1 MKKNISIIIGSLLFA
16 FAAGEA
22 SATNTATD
30 YSTTYAVTR
39 TDTAKLPLDRVI
51 EIHDKL
57 LLDKTIEE
65 APSVTIDI
73 SIPVVK
79 SLNKDISKKLDKTL
93 ASMIFEDEEN
103 SLDKAAQDFCRNRK
117 EEFVLYINEL
127 INDDGDN
134 ISDFS
139 GFFYNFYYYITANA
153 ESGWNGYINYTV
165 TQEVYEGGAHPNSYK
180 STIIFNPIDGNTVT
194 LDDILKPGYK
204 EALTALLTTKLLEEY
219 NAKTIKEAQE
229 IGLFINETGVPI
241 PSNYTFDNN
250 GIVFIYNTYEI
261 APYVFGAIHLT
272 LTYDELKDLLKKWK
286 AYSNIS
292 LT

>member
-1 MKKNISIIIGSLLFA
+1 MKKNISIILGSLLFA

-272 LTYDELKDLLKKWK
+272 LTYDELKDLLK
-286 AYSNIS
+286 
-292 LT
+292 

>member
-1 MKKNISIIIGSLLFA
+1 MKKNITIILSSILFA
-16 FAAGEA
+16 FGAEHA
-22 SATNTATD
+22 SAMNM
-30 YSTTYAVTR
+30 STEYDATYAVTR

-51 EIHDKL
+51 EIHDTL
-57 LLDKTIEE
+57 QFDKTIEE
-65 APSVTIDI
+65 APSIAIDI

-103 SLDKAAQDFCRNRK
+103 SLDKAVQDFCRNRK

-153 ESGWNGYINYTV
+153 ESGLNGYINYTV

-180 STIIFNPIDGNTVT
+180 STIIFNPIDGNRVT

-204 EALTALLTTKLLEEY
+204 EALTTLLTAKLFKEY

-241 PSNYTFDNN
+241 PSNYTFGNN

-272 LTYDELKDLLKKWK
+272 LTYDELKDLLK
-286 AYSNIS
+286 
-292 LT
+292 

>member
-1 MKKNISIIIGSLLFA
+1 MKKNISIILGSLLFA

-22 SATNTATD
+22 YATNTATD
-30 YSTTYAVTR
+30 YNTTYAVTR

-73 SIPVVK
+73 NIPVVK

-180 STIIFNPIDGNTVT
+180 STIIFNPIDGNRVT

-204 EALTALLTTKLLEEY
+204 EALTTLLTAKLFEE
-219 NAKTIKEAQE
+219 NNVRSIQEAQDA
-229 IGLFINETGVPI
+229 GFFIYEPGVPI
-241 PSNYTFDNN
+241 PSNYTFGNN
-250 GIVFIYNTYEI
+250 GITFIYNTYEI
-261 APYVFGAIHLT
+261 ASYASGEINLT
-272 LTYDELKDLLKKWK
+272 LTYNELKDLLK
-286 AYSNIS
+286 
-292 LT
+292 

>member
-1 MKKNISIIIGSLLFA
+1 MKKNISIILGSLLFA

-51 EIHDKL
+51 EIHEKL

-139 GFFYNFYYYITANA
+139 GFFYNFSYYITANA

-261 APYVFGAIHLT
+261 APYVFGAIHIT
-272 LTYDELKDLLKKWK
+272 LTYDELKDLLK
-286 AYSNIS
+286 
-292 LT
+292 

>member
-1 MKKNISIIIGSLLFA
+1 LLFA
-16 FAAGEA
+16 FTAGEA
-22 SATNTATD
+22 YATNTATD
-30 YSTTYAVTR
+30 YNTTYAVTR

-51 EIHDKL
+51 EIHEKL

-73 SIPVVK
+73 NIPVVK
-79 SLNKDISKKLDKTL
+79 SLNKDISKKLDRTL
-93 ASMIFEDEEN
+93 ASMIFEEEES
-103 SLDKAAQDFCRNRK
+103 SLDKAVQVFCRNRK

-139 GFFYNFYYYITANA
+139 GFFYNFFYGITADV
-153 ESGWNGYINYTV
+153 ESGLNGYINYTA

-204 EALTALLTTKLLEEY
+204 EALTALLTTKLLEKY

-241 PSNYTFDNN
+241 PSNYTFGNN

>member
-1 MKKNISIIIGSLLFA
+1 MKKNISIILGSLLFA

-22 SATNTATD
+22 YATNTATD
-30 YSTTYAVTR
+30 YNTTYAVTR
-39 TDTAKLPLDRVI
+39 TDTAKLSLDRVI
-51 EIHDKL
+51 EIHEKL

-73 SIPVVK
+73 NIPVVK

-117 EEFVLYINEL
+117 EEFILYINEL

-139 GFFYNFYYYITANA
+139 GFFYNFFYGITADV
-153 ESGWNGYINYTV
+153 ESGLNGYINYTV

>member
-1 MKKNISIIIGSLLFA
+1 MKKNISIILGSLLFA
-16 FAAGEA
+16 FGAEHA
-22 SATNTATD
+22 SAMNM
-30 YSTTYAVTR
+30 STEYDATYAVTR

-51 EIHDKL
+51 EIHEKL

-73 SIPVVK
+73 KIPVVK
-79 SLNKDISKKLDKTL
+79 SLNKDISKKLDRTL
-93 ASMIFEDEEN
+93 ASMIFEEEES
-103 SLDKAAQDFCRNRK
+103 SLDKAVQVFCRNRK

-139 GFFYNFYYYITANA
+139 GFFYNFFYGITAHV

-180 STIIFNPIDGNTVT
+180 STIIFNPIDGNRVT

-204 EALTALLTTKLLEEY
+204 EALTTLLTAKLFEKY

-241 PSNYTFDNN
+241 PSNYTFGNN

-272 LTYDELKDLLKKWK
+272 LTYDELKDLLK
-286 AYSNIS
+286 
-292 LT
+292 

>member
-1 MKKNISIIIGSLLFA
+1 MKKNITIILSSILFA
-16 FAAGEA
+16 FGAEHA
-22 SATNTATD
+22 SAMNM
-30 YSTTYAVTR
+30 STEYDATYAVTR

-51 EIHDKL
+51 EIHDTL
-57 LLDKTIEE
+57 QFDKTIEE
-65 APSVTIDI
+65 APSIAIDI

-103 SLDKAAQDFCRNRK
+103 SLDKAVQDFCRNRK

-180 STIIFNPIDGNTVT
+180 STIIFNPIDGNRVT

-204 EALTALLTTKLLEEY
+204 EALTTLLTAKLFEQ
-219 NAKTIKEAQE
+219 NNVRSIQEAQDA
-229 IGLFINETGVPI
+229 GFFIYEPGVPI
-241 PSNYTFDNN
+241 PSNYTFGNN

-272 LTYDELKDLLKKWK
+272 LTYDELKDLLK
-286 AYSNIS
+286 
-292 LT
+292 

>member
-1 MKKNISIIIGSLLFA
+1 MKKNISIILGSLLFA

-51 EIHDKL
+51 EIHEKL

-272 LTYDELKDLLKKWK
+272 LTYDELKDLLK
-286 AYSNIS
+286 
-292 LT
+292 

>member
-1 MKKNISIIIGSLLFA
+1 MKKNISIILGSLLFA

-22 SATNTATD
+22 YATD

-65 APSVTIDI
+65 APSIAIDI

-103 SLDKAAQDFCRNRK
+103 SLDKAVHDFCRNRK

-180 STIIFNPIDGNTVT
+180 STIIFNPIDGNRVT

-204 EALTALLTTKLLEEY
+204 EALTTLLTAKLLEQY
-219 NAKTIKEAQE
+219 NAKNIKEAQE
-229 IGLFINETGVPI
+229 IGFFINETGVPI
-241 PSNYTFDNN
+241 PSSYTFGDN
-250 GIVFIYNTYEI
+250 GIMFIYNTYEI
-261 APYVFGAIHLT
+261 ASYASGEINLT
-272 LTYDELKDLLKKWK
+272 LTYNELKDLLK
-286 AYSNIS
+286 
-292 LT
+292 

>member
-1 MKKNISIIIGSLLFA
+1 MKKNISIILGSLLFA

-180 STIIFNPIDGNTVT
+180 STIIFNPIDGNRVT

-241 PSNYTFDNN
+241 PSSYTFGDN
-250 GIVFIYNTYEI
+250 GIMFIYNTYEI

-272 LTYDELKDLLKKWK
+272 LTYDELKDLLK
-286 AYSNIS
+286 
-292 LT
+292 

>member
-1 MKKNISIIIGSLLFA
+1 MKKNISIILGSLLFA

-22 SATNTATD
+22 YATNPATD
-30 YSTTYAVTR
+30 YNTTYAVTR

-73 SIPVVK
+73 NIPVVK
-79 SLNKDISKKLDKTL
+79 SLNKDISKKLDRTL
-93 ASMIFEDEEN
+93 TSMIFEDEEN

-180 STIIFNPIDGNTVT
+180 STIIFNPIDGNRVT

-204 EALTALLTTKLLEEY
+204 EALTTLLTAKLFEE
-219 NAKTIKEAQE
+219 NNVRSIQEAQDA
-229 IGLFINETGVPI
+229 GFFIYEPGVPI
-241 PSNYTFDNN
+241 PSNYTFGNN
-250 GIVFIYNTYEI
+250 GITFIYNTYEI
-261 APYVFGAIHLT
+261 ASYASGEINLT
-272 LTYDELKDLLKKWK
+272 LTYNELKDLLK
-286 AYSNIS
+286 
-292 LT
+292 